1 MSVSSRSSN
10 RSLRANEAL
19 LRLREAEDRGA
30 SVKVRRKQ
38 MEIARLKR
46 ELKGLME
53 RRSAVIRRGGAHV
66 LRERLLLDALM
77 KITLERGRE
86 LQSLMSEATALLG
99 EYREARNRRD
109 AVLSL
114 RERRLAEREAVISRR
129 DEEAASDA
137 AATRI
142 TLERE
147 KPEE

>member
-1 MSVSSRSSN
+1 
-10 RSLRANEAL
+10 
-19 LRLREAEDRGA
+19 
-30 SVKVRRKQ
+30 

-86 LQSLMSEATALLG
+86 LKALKSEAVSLLG
-99 EYREARNRRD
+99 DYREARNRRD

-129 DEEAASDA
+129 DEEAASDV

-142 TLERE
+142 MLEHG